1 MMYMGTTV
9 ATGRAVGV
17 VVDTGMKTQLGRIAS
32 DISEAQTPK
41 TPLEQNLN
49 PWTIPRIYCTNCS
62 SSPRFN

>member
-17 VVDTGMKTQLGRIAS
+17 VVETGMKTQLGRIAS

-41 TPLEQNLN
+41 TPLELK
-49 PWTIPRIYCTNCS
+49 PE
-62 SSPRFN
+62 SPRKSSLDLLL